1 MVRKQPA
8 ALSCPDDLIR
18 VWTAQPTVHQAKY
31 LLLKTLT
38 NKVEEIFVSEKTI
51 QRVTENF
58 AVKSPL
64 VFVCINLS
72 FIIIS
77 L

>member
-38 NKVEEIFVSEKTI
+38 NKVEEIFLCQK
-51 QRVTENF
+51 
-58 AVKSPL
+58 K
-64 VFVCINLS
+64 LS
-72 FIIIS
+72 RELQKI
-77 L
+77 LL